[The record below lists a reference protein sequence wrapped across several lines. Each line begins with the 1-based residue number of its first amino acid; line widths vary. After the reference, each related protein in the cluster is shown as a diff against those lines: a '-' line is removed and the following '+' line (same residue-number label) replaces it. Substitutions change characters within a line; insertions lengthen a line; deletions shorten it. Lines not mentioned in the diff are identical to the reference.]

1 MLAHGDSGLIHAGSL
16 HHREVSLGEIAVKIA
31 SWDDGTTAN
40 RRESNAA
47 ALYRTAEGT
56 LDDGRLAMTGMDEM
70 ADVVSFFTVPL
81 AVPG

>member
-1 MLAHGDSGLIHAGSL
+1 M
-16 HHREVSLGEIAVKIA
+16 RIA

-40 RRESNAA
+40 RRGSNAA
-47 ALYRTAEGT
+47 ALYGTAEGT